1 MSQWGWSPARNLGIW
16 RYGAGWMRPFVAA
29 VPYLTVCLLLLMLY
43 IVSGTLTVSRG
54 VLFDLPDCAAEDGE
68 KTDMVALVM
77 PVAHDTMVFFD
88 ETRYLLGETASLRR
102 FGDALAERVE
112 RSQHKSLLFLADR
125 RISSGQLMALA
136 AEAKKRGVAK
146 VLVAGKKTKG
156 VE

>member
-1 MSQWGWSPARNLGIW
+1 MSQWGWSPARNLGVW
-16 RYGAGWMRPFVAA
+16 RYGAGWMRPFAAA

-43 IVSGTLTVSRG
+43 VVSGTLTVSEG

-102 FGDALAERVE
+102 FGDSLAEHVE

-136 AEAKKRGVAK
+136 AEAKKRGVAR
-146 VLVAGKKTKG
+146 VLVAGKKAKG
-156 VE
+156 IE